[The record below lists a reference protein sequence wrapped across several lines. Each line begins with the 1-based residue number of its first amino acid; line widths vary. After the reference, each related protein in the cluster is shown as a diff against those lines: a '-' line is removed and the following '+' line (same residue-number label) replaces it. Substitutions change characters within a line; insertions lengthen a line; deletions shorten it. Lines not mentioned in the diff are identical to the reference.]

1 MTSRF
6 GLIFATA
13 LSAAIVAP
21 AFAQADEVLLPPYD
35 GSAPSD
41 KVATDAQAL
50 AVLHQRGVARVSTL
64 GRVGDYWEGEG
75 MLAGKPVIAYVFAS
89 GALQIQPAAPASAS
103 ARSRPSCRNRRRRAP
118 ILRPSR

>member
-13 LSAAIVAP
+13 LGVVSAP
-21 AFAQADEVLLPPYD
+21 MLAQAADILPPPYD
-35 GSAPSD
+35 GSAPSA

-50 AVLHQRGVARVSTL
+50 TVLHQRGIARVSSL

-75 MLAGKPVIAYVFAS
+75 LLAGKPVIAYVFS
-89 GALQIQPAAPASAS
+89 DGALRVQPAAPGDRVRTQSAEL
-103 ARSRPSCRNRRRRAP
+103 PE
-118 ILRPSR
+118 

>member
-13 LSAAIVAP
+13 LSAVVVAP
-21 AFAQADEVLLPPYD
+21 IMARADQVLLPPYD
-35 GSAPSD
+35 GGAPPA

-50 AVLHQRGVARVSTL
+50 AVLHQRGIARVSSL

-75 MLAGKPVIAYVFAS
+75 LLAGKPVIAYVFTS
-89 GALQIQPAAPASAS
+89 GALQIQPATPGDRVRTQSAEL
-103 ARSRPSCRNRRRRAP
+103 PE
-118 ILRPSR
+118 